1 MNSLTDIP
9 STPFAYAGAL
19 DEPIE
24 ELQYAVQEL
33 RSSGRLTPEVLHTL
47 RKYFRVK
54 NIYHSNA
61 IEGNLLTV
69 GETRQVVEYGLT
81 ITGRPL
87 KDQAEAK
94 NLSHAL
100 DFLEELASNPA
111 RPITEADV
119 RQLHVLVLTVIA
131 VAAAPDDE
139 RRCELG
145 GSG

>member
-87 KDQAEAK
+87 KLK
-94 NLSHAL
+94 
-100 DFLEELASNPA
+100 FP
-111 RPITEADV
+111 PITQVVTAPTRCISRCFDGFAD
-119 RQLHVLVLTVIA
+119 LFTLIL
-131 VAAAPDDE
+131 
-139 RRCELG
+139 
-145 GSG
+145 